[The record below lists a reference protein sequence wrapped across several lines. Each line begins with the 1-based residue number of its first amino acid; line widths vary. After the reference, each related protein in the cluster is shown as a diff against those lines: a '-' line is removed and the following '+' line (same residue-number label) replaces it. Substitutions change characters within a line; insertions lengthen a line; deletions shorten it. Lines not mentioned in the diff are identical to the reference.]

1 MNEDISF
8 SWDSE
13 KNKRNMKKHSVSFEE
28 AVTVFYDEEA
38 LVIYDDEHS
47 ETEDRFVIIGT
58 SNLLRTLVVCH
69 CFRHEDTEI
78 RIISVRKANI
88 EERKQYER
96 SIRRRQYER

>member
-8 SWDSE
+8 SWNSE

-88 EERKQYER
+88 EERKQHER

>member
-38 LVIYDDEHS
+38 LVIYDDKHS

-69 CFRHEDTEI
+69 CFRHEA
-78 RIISVRKANI
+78 RKANI